1 MVKRLV
7 FLITV
12 IVAMAMPAMAQTWQI
27 DTAHSAAHF
36 AVRHNMIASVRG
48 TFDKVTG
55 TVEFDGKDITKAKI
69 SATIDVATVNTRVQQ
84 RNDHLKTA
92 DFFNVAKFPS
102 MTFVS
107 TSITPAGPGKFKL
120 NGNLTLLGVTK
131 PVILDMD
138 APVGPFIDPQ
148 GVHHFGAQAVGK
160 IKRTDFGMNWAN
172 AVTVAGIVGIDI
184 SDEVAITLDAEITRR
199 P

>member
-1 MVKRLV
+1 VKRLAL
-7 FLITV
+7 LIAV
-12 IVAMAMPAMAQTWQI
+12 IGTMATSAIAQTWQI

-36 AVRHNMIASVRG
+36 AVRHNLIATVRG

-69 SATIDVATVNTRVQQ
+69 NATIDVATVNTRVEA
-84 RNDHLKTA
+84 RNNHLKTA
-92 DFFNVAKFPS
+92 DFFNVAKFPA

-107 TSITPAGPGKFKL
+107 TSITPAGTGKFKL

-131 PVILDMD
+131 PLSFDMD
-138 APVGPFIDPQ
+138 APVGPFIDAE
-148 GVHHFGAQAVGK
+148 GVHHFGAQATGK

-172 AVTVAGIVGIDI
+172 SVTVAGLTGIDI
-184 SDEVAITLDAEITRR
+184 SDEVAITLDVEVLRK